1 MSSYASLEKLR
12 IGCVSYLNARPLIH
26 CCHGSVVFDHPSRL
40 AEMLS
45 HGHLDVALVPVF
57 TAFKIPDSL
66 IVDGVAI
73 ASLGPVFSVFMAYNG
88 DLTDVKSVSL
98 DPASRTS
105 CHLLQ
110 CLLAEFHDLRPKYSS
125 SEEADAHL
133 LIGNQ
138 AIEFREHAPAGTRFL
153 DLGEEW
159 LRRTG
164 LPFVYALWLL
174 RGGVAQACA
183 VAEDFRRLKRA
194 GLRRLDEIVRGEP
207 GGFAR
212 RYLTEHIRFDLG
224 EPEKQAMALF
234 RELAL
239 KHGFIQPPIRPFDFV

>member
-1 MSSYASLEKLR
+1 M
-12 IGCVSYLNARPLIH
+12 
-26 CCHGSVVFDHPSRL
+26 L
-40 AEMLS
+40 A
-45 HGHLDVALVPVF
+45 HGHLDVALVPIF

-88 DLTDVKSVSL
+88 HLTDVKSVSL

-138 AIEFREHAPAGTRFL
+138 AIEFRQKHSDAFRYL

-159 LRRTG
+159 TRCTG
-164 LPFVYALWLL
+164 LPFVFAVWLL
-174 RGGVAQACA
+174 RPGLEQPLEIA
-183 VAEDFRRLKRA
+183 DSLRRLKRD
-194 GLRRLDEIVRGEP
+194 GLYRLDEVIETQRDFP
-207 GGFAR
+207 PDLAAH
-212 RYLTEHIRFDLG
+212 YLRENIRFELG
-224 EPEKQAMALF
+224 DAEKAGLERF
-234 RELAL
+234 RELLA
-239 KHGFIQPPIRPFDFV
+239 KYGFIGSDAATPRWV